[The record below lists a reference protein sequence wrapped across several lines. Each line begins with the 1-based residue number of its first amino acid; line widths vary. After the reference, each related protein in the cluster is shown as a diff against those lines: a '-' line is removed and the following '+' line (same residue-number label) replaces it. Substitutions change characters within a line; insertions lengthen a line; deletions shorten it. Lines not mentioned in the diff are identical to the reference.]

1 MPLEIVLNEEPPRQL
16 LHIIQLHYND
26 ENLVNRV
33 TIDIN
38 NEKIGKESL
47 GAFFPNTKE
56 IVIDLAHCLTS
67 KGWMGFGMM
76 MIQTV
81 WFNMLRAVFH
91 ELGHALQLDRD
102 PDIEKML
109 ILTPQLEHEA
119 DSFATIMI
127 QKWVETGG
135 VIPKINDM
143 GWAGDQIKLLINT
156 CYSNKELRPKILE
169 ELEVL
174 EANGVAEVNTFTT
187 CNKELLTKE
196 TYDTICKSIDN
207 KTVGIKIN
215 NKRYLDTIGFF
226 KYLLAPKENGKDRLK
241 TELIE
246 YYISEEPPE
255 ENANKVSIDNVIK
268 S

>member
-1 MPLEIVLNEEPPRQL
+1 MPLEIILNKEPPKQL
-16 LHIIQLHYND
+16 LYIIQQHYND

-38 NEKIGKESL
+38 NEKIGKESI

-56 IVIDLAHCLTS
+56 IIIDLAHCLTS

-127 QKWVETGG
+127 QEWASNGG
-135 VIPKINDM
+135 TIPKVDDM
-143 GWAGDQIKLLINT
+143 GWAGEQLKLIINT
-156 CYSNKELRPKILE
+156 CYGNKELRPKILE

-174 EANGVAEVNTFTT
+174 EANGVAEFDTFTKHNFKLIVKEKSYGKI
-187 CNKELLTKE
+187 CNSIDDNEIGINLNGRRYLNPIEFFELLT
-196 TYDTICKSIDN
+196 N
-207 KTVGIKIN
+207 KTG
-215 NKRYLDTIGFF
+215 
-226 KYLLAPKENGKDRLK
+226 KEQERLM
-241 TELIE
+241 TDLM
-246 YYISEEPPE
+246 YVAEEPPE
-255 ENANKVSIDNVIK
+255 KNTNKVSIDNFIK
-268 S
+268 D